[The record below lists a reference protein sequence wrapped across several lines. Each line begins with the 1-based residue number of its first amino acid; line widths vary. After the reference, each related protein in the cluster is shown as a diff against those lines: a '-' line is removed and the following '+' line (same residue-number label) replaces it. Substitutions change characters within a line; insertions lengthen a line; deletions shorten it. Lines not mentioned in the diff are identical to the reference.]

1 MNRKTKRFG
10 VGFIL
15 VIGLAAAWLQ
25 MADKNYVYRALYH
38 NFADIDDNLIFHQR
52 KIAAS
57 DQPQPWPLATNYNQ
71 ISLPKGLQQLH
82 EQLESVAF
90 VIIHRDSL
98 LYEQYWDGYSEES
111 LSNSFS
117 VAKSIVSMLVGVAL
131 HEGAIK
137 SIDQPVGDFL
147 PELREGTKAKIT
159 LRHLLWMSSGLNW
172 DESYGNPFSVTTE
185 AYYGSDLKKVIR
197 RLEAVEEPGQAFS
210 YKSGDTQILA
220 FVLEAATGKR
230 LADYAEEK
238 LWRPLGA
245 ERKAEW
251 SIDHPLGNEK
261 AYCCFFSNARDFARI
276 GQLYLQNGVWK
287 GDTLVAPEYVQAS
300 LTPSSLPDADTGKPT
315 SHYGYQWWLLPDY
328 KGQSVFYARGILGQY
343 VIVIPEK
350 ELVVVRLGKKRGER
364 TDGHPSEVK
373 AMIDAVNQMVH

>member
-10 VGFIL
+10 IGFIL
-15 VIGLAAAWLQ
+15 VIGLAAAWLH
-25 MADKNYVYRALYH
+25 MADKNYVYKALYH
-38 NFADIDDNLIFHQR
+38 NFADIDDHLIFHQR
-52 KIAAS
+52 KIKAA
-57 DQPQPWPLATNYNQ
+57 DEPRPWPLATNYNQ
-71 ISLPKGLQQLH
+71 LTLPQELQQLH
-82 EQLESVAF
+82 KELESVAF
-90 VIIHRDSL
+90 VVVHRDSL

-117 VAKSIVSMLVGVAL
+117 VAKSIVSILVGIAL
-131 HEGAIK
+131 KEGTIQ
-137 SIDQPVGDFL
+137 SIDQPVSDFL
-147 PELREGTKAKIT
+147 PDFREGAKAKIT

-220 FVLEAATGKR
+220 FVLEAATGQR

-245 ERKAEW
+245 EQKAEW

-276 GQLYLQNGVWK
+276 GQLYLQKGVWQ
-287 GDTLVAPEYVQAS
+287 GDTLVSPQYVQAS
-300 LTPSSLPDADTGKPT
+300 LTPSGLTDANTGDPT
-315 SHYGYQWWLLPDY
+315 RHYGYQWWLLPDY
-328 KGQSVFYARGILGQY
+328 KGQSIFYARGILGQY
-343 VIVIPEK
+343 IIVLPEK
-350 ELVVVRLGKKRGER
+350 ELVIVRLGKKRGER
-364 TDGHPSEVK
+364 INHHPAEVTG
-373 AMIDAVNQMVH
+373 MIDAVNQMVP

>member
-10 VGFIL
+10 IGFIL
-15 VIGLAAAWLQ
+15 VIGLAAAWLH
-25 MADKNYVYRALYH
+25 MADKNYVYKALYH
-38 NFADIDDNLIFHQR
+38 NFADIDDHLIFHQR
-52 KIAAS
+52 KIKAA
-57 DQPQPWPLATNYNQ
+57 DEPQPWPLATNYNQ
-71 ISLPKGLQQLH
+71 LTLPQKLQQLH
-82 EQLESVAF
+82 KELESVAF
-90 VIIHRDSL
+90 VVVHRDSL

-117 VAKSIVSMLVGVAL
+117 VAKSIVSILVGIAL
-131 HEGAIK
+131 KEGAIQ

-147 PELREGTKAKIT
+147 PDFREGAKAKIT

-220 FVLEAATGKR
+220 FVLEAATGQR

-245 ERKAEW
+245 EQKAEW

-276 GQLYLQNGVWK
+276 GQLYLQKGIWQ
-287 GDTLVAPEYVQAS
+287 GDTLVSPEYVQAS
-300 LTPSSLPDADTGKPT
+300 LTPSGLTDANTGDPT
-315 SHYGYQWWLLPDY
+315 RHYGYQWWLLPDY
-328 KGQSVFYARGILGQY
+328 KGQSIFYARGILGQY
-343 VIVIPEK
+343 IIVIPEK
-350 ELVVVRLGKKRGER
+350 ELVIVRLGKKRGER
-364 TDGHPSEVK
+364 INHHPAEVMG
-373 AMIDAVNQMVH
+373 MIDAVNQIVP

>member
-10 VGFIL
+10 IGFIL
-15 VIGLAAAWLQ
+15 VIGLAAAWLH
-25 MADKNYVYRALYH
+25 MADKNYVYKALYH

-52 KIAAS
+52 KIEAA
-57 DQPQPWPLATNYNQ
+57 DEPQPWPLATKYNQ
-71 ISLPKGLQQLH
+71 LSLPQELQELH

-90 VIIHRDSL
+90 VVVHRDSL
-98 LYEQYWDGYSEES
+98 LHEQYWDGYSEES

-117 VAKSIVSMLVGVAL
+117 VAKSIVSILVGIAVQ
-131 HEGAIK
+131 EGAIQ

-147 PELREGTKAKIT
+147 PAFKEGDKAKIT

-172 DESYGNPFSVTTE
+172 DESYANPLSVTTE

-197 RLEAVEEPGQAFS
+197 KLEAVEEPGQAFS

-220 FVLEAATGKR
+220 FVLEAATGQN

-245 ERKAEW
+245 EQKAEW

-276 GQLYLQNGVWK
+276 GQLYLQKGVWQ
-287 GDTLVAPEYVQAS
+287 GDTLLAPEYVQAS
-300 LTPSSLPDADTGKPT
+300 INPSGLTDANTGKPT
-315 SHYGYQWWLLPDY
+315 THYGYQWWLLPDY

-343 VIVIPEK
+343 IIVIPEK
-350 ELVVVRLGKKRGER
+350 ELVIVRLGKKRGER
-364 TDGHPSEVK
+364 IDSHPAEVM
-373 AMIDAVNQMVH
+373 AMIDALNRMVP

>member
-10 VGFIL
+10 IGFIL
-15 VIGLAAAWLQ
+15 VIGLAAAWLH
-25 MADKNYVYRALYH
+25 MADKNYVYKALYH
-38 NFADIDDNLIFHQR
+38 NFADIDDHLIFHQR
-52 KIAAS
+52 KIKAA
-57 DQPQPWPLATNYNQ
+57 DEPQPWPLATNYNQ
-71 ISLPKGLQQLH
+71 LTLPQELQQLH
-82 EQLESVAF
+82 KELESVAF
-90 VIIHRDSL
+90 VVVHHDSL

-117 VAKSIVSMLVGVAL
+117 VAKSIVSILVGIAL
-131 HEGAIK
+131 KEGAIQ

-147 PELREGTKAKIT
+147 PDFREGAKAKIT

-220 FVLEAATGKR
+220 FVLEAATGQR

-245 ERKAEW
+245 EQKAEW

-276 GQLYLQNGVWK
+276 GQLYLQKGIWQ
-287 GDTLVAPEYVQAS
+287 GDTLVSPEYVQAS
-300 LTPSSLPDADTGKPT
+300 LTPSGLTDANTGDPT
-315 SHYGYQWWLLPDY
+315 RHYGYQWWLLPDY
-328 KGQSVFYARGILGQY
+328 KGQSIFYARGILGQY
-343 VIVIPEK
+343 IIVIPEK
-350 ELVVVRLGKKRGER
+350 ELVIVRLGKKRGER
-364 TDGHPSEVK
+364 INHHPAEVMG
-373 AMIDAVNQMVH
+373 MIDAVNQIVP

>member
-10 VGFIL
+10 IGFIL
-15 VIGLAAAWLQ
+15 VLGLAAAWLH
-25 MADKNYVYRALYH
+25 MADKNYVYKALYH

-52 KIAAS
+52 KIAAA
-57 DQPQPWPLATNYNQ
+57 DTPQPWPLASRYNQ
-71 ISLPKGLQQLH
+71 LSLPQELQQLH

-90 VIIHRDSL
+90 VVVHRDSL
-98 LYEQYWDGYSEES
+98 LHEQYWDGYSEES

-117 VAKSIVSMLVGVAL
+117 VAKSIVSILVGVAL
-131 HEGAIK
+131 QEGAIQ

-147 PELREGTKAKIT
+147 PEFREGAKAKIT

-172 DESYGNPFSVTTE
+172 DESYGNPLSVTTE
-185 AYYGSDLKKVIR
+185 AYYGSDLKKVVR
-197 RLEAVEEPGQAFS
+197 KLEAVEEPGQAFS

-220 FVLEAATGKR
+220 FVLEAATGQN
-230 LADYAEEK
+230 LADYAEQK

-276 GQLYLQNGVWK
+276 GQLYLQKGIWK
-287 GDTLVAPEYVQAS
+287 GDTLVSADFVQAS
-300 LTPSSLPDADTGKPT
+300 LTPSGLTDANTGNPT
-315 SHYGYQWWLLPDY
+315 THYGYQWWLLPDY
-328 KGQSVFYARGILGQY
+328 KDQSIFYARGILGQY

-350 ELVVVRLGKKRGER
+350 ELVIVRLGRKRGER
-364 TDGHPSEVK
+364 IDGHPAEVT
-373 AMIDAVNQMVH
+373 AMIDAVNKMVP

>member
-1 MNRKTKRFG
+1 MNWRTKRFG
-10 VGFIL
+10 IGFIL
-15 VIGLAAAWLQ
+15 VIGLAAAWLH
-25 MADKNYVYRALYH
+25 MADKNYVYKALYH

-52 KIAAS
+52 KIAAADTS
-57 DQPQPWPLATNYNQ
+57 QPWPLATNYNQ
-71 ISLPKGLQQLH
+71 LTLPQELQQLH
-82 EQLESVAF
+82 KELESVAF
-90 VIIHRDSL
+90 VVVHRDSL

-117 VAKSIVSMLVGVAL
+117 VAKSIVSILVGIAL
-131 HEGAIK
+131 QEGAIQ

-147 PELREGTKAKIT
+147 PEFKEGAKAKIT
-159 LRHLLWMSSGLNW
+159 IRHLLWMSSGLNW
-172 DESYGNPFSVTTE
+172 DESYANPLSVTTE
-185 AYYGSDLKKVIR
+185 AYYGSDLKKVVR
-197 RLEAVEEPGQAFS
+197 KLEAVEEPGQAFS

-220 FVLEAATGKR
+220 FVLEAATGKN

-245 ERKAEW
+245 EQKAEW

-276 GQLYLQNGVWK
+276 GQLYLQNGVWQ

-300 LTPSSLPDADTGKPT
+300 LTPSGLTDANTGEPT
-315 SHYGYQWWLLPDY
+315 TQYGYQWWLLPDY
-328 KGQSVFYARGILGQY
+328 KGQSIFYARGILGQY

-350 ELVVVRLGKKRGER
+350 ELVIVRLGKKRGER
-364 TDGHPSEVK
+364 IDGHPSEVM
-373 AMIDAVNQMVH
+373 AMIDAINQLVP